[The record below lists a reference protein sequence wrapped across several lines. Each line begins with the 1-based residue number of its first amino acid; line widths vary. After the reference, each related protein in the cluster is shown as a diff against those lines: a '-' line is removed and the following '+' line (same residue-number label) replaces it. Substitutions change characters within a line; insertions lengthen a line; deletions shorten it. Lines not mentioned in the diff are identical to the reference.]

1 MKKILISAYFLF
13 IAICSM
19 AQIINKE
26 IASKVS
32 SVIVYMNAAQITHN
46 ADASLGKGDYNLVF
60 TGISPNINQKS
71 IQVTANN
78 DVKVTSVTYIVDYM
92 DTKAESATI
101 QTLKDSLKLLDE
113 KVKTIDDQL
122 EVYKDE
128 KALVLKNNDLKGTMG
143 VVSTELQ
150 KAADFMRSRLNEINT
165 ITEKL
170 EKQQEG
176 LNERSAKIQKQLTEL
191 NSKQG
196 QPVYKLNV
204 TVSVKAA
211 TTSQFTIKY
220 LVTNAGWS
228 AFYDIRATDVNS
240 PIQLDYKAKV
250 FNNCGIDWSNV
261 QLTLSTADPTQSA
274 QRPSL
279 STWGLNYNDNNNFL
293 SGKINGVKVAEEGY
307 LNNAA
312 SPKAVSQYSSNEIE
326 VSDKSKK
333 QWNNQY
339 TAIEVSELSVDFEI
353 TSKYSLPSDNKVYF
367 VDVQTE
373 ELPATY
379 KYIAIP
385 KIDKDAFLVANIT
398 GWESLNLIE
407 GNANIFYAG
416 TFVGQSYIN
425 TRFASDTLEISLGR
439 DKKVAITRTKKVDN
453 SGKTFIS
460 GNYKETLSYE
470 ITVRNN
476 NQSPINIEIQ
486 DQIPVSQESDIKVDA
501 IETSGATPDPLSG
514 KLVYEL
520 KLNPSES
527 KILINTFTVQY
538 PKAKAGQVNLR
549 KSRTINCPTF

>member
-1 MKKILISAYFLF
+1 MKKILISAFFLF

-46 ADASLGKGDYNLVF
+46 ADATLGKGDYNLVF
-60 TGISPNINQKS
+60 PGISPNINQKS

-92 DTKAESATI
+92 DPKAESATI
-101 QTLKDSLKLLDE
+101 QNLKDSLKLLDE

-228 AFYDIRATDVNS
+228 VFYDIRATDVNS

-279 STWGLNYNDNNNFL
+279 STWGLNYNTNTVNYVD
-293 SGKINGVKVAEEGY
+293 GIKTKVAEEGY

-339 TAIEVSELSVDFEI
+339 TTIEVSELSVDFEI

>member
-1 MKKILISAYFLF
+1 
-13 IAICSM
+13 M